1 LDSDYAK
8 NLDDRSI
15 SGGRVL
21 MNGTQ
26 ISFHSVT
33 QKFVMLSVTD
43 AEIAG
48 VVMVAQDMMY
58 VYLLLELPEL
68 KVESPM
74 VLEMDNSR
82 V

>member
-1 LDSDYAK
+1 
-8 NLDDRSI
+8 
-15 SGGRVL
+15 
-21 MNGTQ
+21 MNGTP